1 MNTHIKR
8 YIEQNM
14 ELLEEDI
21 VKFVMLLPGGFEK
34 TDELYFMLKTAG
46 VDIPDKLTHMVG
58 ILDVYNRYYGYSYN
72 IGEQLEDILEDNE
85 ASEDDSG
92 QYGFLTGMS
101 DENLR
106 KAFNSFKDVLKNMI
120 GDEDYY
126 IYPETL
132 QIFNM

>member
-21 VKFVMLLPGGFEK
+21 VKFVMLFPGGAER

-58 ILDVYNRYYGYSYN
+58 ILDVYNRYSRYSYN
-72 IGEQLEDILEDNE
+72 IEEQLEKILDDNG
-85 ASEDDSG
+85 AAEDDSG

-101 DENLR
+101 ESQLHNVFV
-106 KAFNSFKDVLKNMI
+106 AFTDVMRDMI
-120 GDEDYY
+120 DGEDYY
-126 IYPETL
+126 IYPETEQL
-132 QIFNM
+132 FNL

>member
-1 MNTHIKR
+1 MTTHIKH

-21 VKFVMLLPGGFEK
+21 VKFVMLLPGGAEE
-34 TDELYFMLKTAG
+34 TAELYFMLKTAG
-46 VDIPDKLTHMVG
+46 VDTPDKLTHMVG
-58 ILDVYNRYYGYSYN
+58 ILDVYNRYYPYSYN
-72 IGEQLEDILEDNE
+72 IAEQLENILEDNG
-85 ASEDDSG
+85 AAEDDSG

-101 DENLR
+101 DDNLR

-120 GDEDYY
+120 EDEDYY

>member
-8 YIEQNM
+8 YIEQNI

-21 VKFVMLLPGGFEK
+21 VKFVMLLPVGFEK

-58 ILDVYNRYYGYSYN
+58 ILDVYNRYHSYSYN
-72 IGEQLEDILEDNE
+72 IGEQLEIILENNG

-92 QYGFLTGMS
+92 PYGFLTGMS
-101 DENLR
+101 ESQLQDVFV
-106 KAFNSFKDVLKNMI
+106 AFKDVIRDMML
-120 GDEDYY
+120 EDYY
-126 IYPETL
+126 IYPETKQL
-132 QIFNM
+132 FNF